1 MRPFTY
7 KGRAYQRIESVTSAM
22 PQGIY
27 NLLVMQRGGTYAWD
41 SMQNPGL
48 KYPTLTKRQ
57 SWAQYVEESE
67 ADVCRKVL
75 CRRMSEPSL
84 KNLTC

>member
-48 KYPTLTKRQ
+48 KISDLDETAILGAVRGGIRGGRLPEG
-57 SWAQYVEESE
+57 SMPE
-67 ADVCRKVL
+67 DVRTFL
-75 CRRMSEPSL
+75 E
-84 KNLTC
+84 NFD

>member
-41 SMQNPGL
+41 SIAKSRLENIRP
-48 KYPTLTKRQ
+48 
-57 SWAQYVEESE
+57 
-67 ADVCRKVL
+67 
-75 CRRMSEPSL
+75 
-84 KNLTC
+84 